1 MEQEENT
8 GTGTAYAQSTARE
21 QAKGAERKRLRHP
34 RYAGERVKSPG
45 ITGTTES
52 RARYGSANPGFFV
65 CEIEKNGLT
74 IRQFGR

>member
-8 GTGTAYAQSTARE
+8 GTDTAYAQSTARE

-34 RYAGERVKSPG
+34 RYAGECIKPPG

-52 RARYGSANPGFFV
+52 RA
-65 CEIEKNGLT
+65 
-74 IRQFGR
+74 